1 MFLKTLIV
9 GDLAVNCYIIADEDK
24 EAAVIDPGDN
34 SGDILKIIKENN
46 LHLRYIINTHTH
58 FDHIGAIAE
67 IKKATGAEFLIHEGE
82 MHILRT
88 LPSQRLIFGVEI
100 DPPPAPDR
108 FLKDNDEIKL
118 GNLLLKILYT
128 PGHSPGGICIHA
140 DGMVFTGDT
149 LFAGSIGRTDLPGGD
164 YNTLITAIK
173 EKLLPLGDETVVL
186 PGHGPRSTI
195 KDERKY
201 NPFLA

>member
-9 GDLAVNCYIIADEDK
+9 GDLAVNCYIIADENK

-34 SGDILKIIKENN
+34 SGDILQIIKENN

-82 MHILRT
+82 MHVLKT
-88 LPSQRLIFGVEI
+88 LPSQRFIFGVDI
-100 DPPPAPDR
+100 DSPPPPDR
-108 FLKDNDEIKL
+108 FLNDNDKIQL
-118 GNLLLKILYT
+118 GGIILKILYT

-164 YNTLITAIK
+164 YNALITAIK
-173 EKLLPLGDETVVL
+173 EKLLPLGDNTIVL
-186 PGHGPRSTI
+186 PGHGPKSTI

>member
-9 GDLAVNCYIIADEDK
+9 GDLAVNCYIIADENK

-34 SGDILKIIKENN
+34 SGDILQIIKENN

-82 MHILRT
+82 MHVLKT
-88 LPSQRLIFGVEI
+88 LPSQRFIFGVDI
-100 DPPPAPDR
+100 DPPPPPDR
-108 FLKDNDEIKL
+108 FLNDNDKIQL
-118 GNLLLKILYT
+118 GGIILKILYT

-173 EKLLPLGDETVVL
+173 EKLLPLGDNTIVL
-186 PGHGPRSTI
+186 PGHGPKSTI

>member
-9 GDLAVNCYIIADEDK
+9 GDLAVNCYIIADENK
-24 EAAVIDPGDN
+24 EATVIDPGDN
-34 SGDILKIIKENN
+34 SGDILQIIKENN

-67 IKKATGAEFLIHEGE
+67 IKKATGADFLIHEGE
-82 MHILRT
+82 MHVLKT
-88 LPSQRLIFGVEI
+88 LPSQRFIFGVDI
-100 DPPPAPDR
+100 DSPPPPDR
-108 FLKDNDEIKL
+108 FLNDNDKIQL
-118 GNLLLKILYT
+118 GGIILKILYT

-164 YNTLITAIK
+164 YNALITAIK
-173 EKLLPLGDETVVL
+173 EKLLPLGDNTIVL
-186 PGHGPRSTI
+186 PGHGPKSTI

>member
-9 GDLAVNCYIIADEDK
+9 GDLAVNCYIIADENK

-34 SGDILKIIKENN
+34 SGDILSVIKENN

-82 MHILRT
+82 MHVLRT

-108 FLKDNDEIKL
+108 FLKDNDEVKL

-164 YNTLITAIK
+164 YNTLINSIK
-173 EKLLPLGDETVVL
+173 EKLLPLGDNTIVL
-186 PGHGPRSTI
+186 PGHGPKSTI